1 MSKVALIT
9 GVTGQDGSYL
19 AELLLEKGYEV
30 HGIKRRASS
39 FNTERVD
46 HIYQDPHSGNPKFHL
61 HYGDLTDSSNLT
73 RILQEVQP
81 DEVYNLGAMSHV
93 AVSFDSPEY
102 TADVDAI
109 GTLRLLEAIR
119 FLGLEKKTRFYQAST
134 SELYG
139 LVQEIPQKEST
150 PFYPRSPYAVAK
162 LYAYWITVN
171 YRESYGMYAC
181 NGILFNHESP
191 RRGET
196 FVTRKITRAIANI
209 AQGLES
215 CLYLGNMDSLRDWG
229 HAKDYVRMQWM
240 MLQQDKPEDF
250 VIATGVQYSVRQFVE
265 MAAAQLGIKLRFEGE
280 GVNEKGIVV
289 SVTGH
294 DAPGVKPGD
303 VMIAVDPRYFRPAE
317 VETLLG
323 DPAKAHEKLGWKPE
337 ITLRQMIAGVLRMKT
352 QRIFG
357 AGHRGMVGSAIV
369 RQLSQRNNVELVLR
383 TRDQLNLLDASAV
396 QAFFAAERIDQVYLA
411 AAKVGGIVA
420 NNTYPADFIYE
431 NMMIESNIIH
441 AAHLHNVN
449 KLLFLGSSCIY
460 PKQATQPIA
469 ESELLQGT
477 LEPTNEPYAIA
488 KIAGIKLCESYNR
501 QYGRDYRSVMPT
513 NLYGPHDN
521 FHPSNSHVI
530 PALLRRFHEA
540 RGQNAPDV
548 VVWGS
553 GTPMREFLHV
563 DDMAA
568 ASIHVMELAQEV
580 LQEYTQPML
589 SHINVGTGVDCT
601 IRELAQTIAE
611 VVGYKGRVVFDAS
624 KPDGT
629 PRKLLDVTRLHQ
641 LGWYHEISLQAGLAS
656 TYQWFLE
663 NQQRYR
669 G

>member
-1 MSKVALIT
+1 
-9 GVTGQDGSYL
+9 
-19 AELLLEKGYEV
+19 
-30 HGIKRRASS
+30 
-39 FNTERVD
+39 
-46 HIYQDPHSGNPKFHL
+46 
-61 HYGDLTDSSNLT
+61 
-73 RILQEVQP
+73 
-81 DEVYNLGAMSHV
+81 
-93 AVSFDSPEY
+93 
-102 TADVDAI
+102 
-109 GTLRLLEAIR
+109 
-119 FLGLEKKTRFYQAST
+119 
-134 SELYG
+134 
-139 LVQEIPQKEST
+139 
-150 PFYPRSPYAVAK
+150 
-162 LYAYWITVN
+162 
-171 YRESYGMYAC
+171 
-181 NGILFNHESP
+181 
-191 RRGET
+191 
-196 FVTRKITRAIANI
+196 
-209 AQGLES
+209 
-215 CLYLGNMDSLRDWG
+215 
-229 HAKDYVRMQWM
+229 
-240 MLQQDKPEDF
+240 
-250 VIATGVQYSVRQFVE
+250 
-265 MAAAQLGIKLRFEGE
+265 
-280 GVNEKGIVV
+280 
-289 SVTGH
+289 
-294 DAPGVKPGD
+294 
-303 VMIAVDPRYFRPAE
+303 
-317 VETLLG
+317 
-323 DPAKAHEKLGWKPE
+323 
-337 ITLRQMIAGVLRMKT
+337 MKT
-352 QRIFG
+352 QRIFV
-357 AGHRGMVGSAIV
+357 AGHRGMVGAAIV
-369 RQLSQRNNVELVLR
+369 RQLAQRDNAELVLR
-383 TRDQLNLLDASAV
+383 TRDQLNLLDAGAV

-469 ESELLQGT
+469 ESELLQGA

-540 RGQNAPDV
+540 REQNTPDV

-601 IRELAQTIAE
+601 IRELAQTIAQA
-611 VVGYKGRVVFDAS
+611 VGYKGRVVFDAS

-629 PRKLLDVTRLHQ
+629 PRKLLDVKRLHQ
-641 LGWYHEISLQAGLAS
+641 LGWYHEISLEAGLAS